1 MTTVANGSQ
10 TRLYYIQEEIDGTI
24 PATTPQFKPIR
35 FNTSGMSRET
45 VQIDSNEINPA
56 RQRPV
61 SRQGT
66 YHVTGEIVGEMSFGS
81 HEDLFLAALQAAAFA
96 SQVTVTAAT
105 ISAAAVDNSYSDS
118 GSGFG
123 SFVVGMAVKVTGFTG
138 NAVNNIAYGVIETA
152 AAGKITIAAP
162 YGDVIVDEAIG
173 DTVTIAEFGDSAI
186 VGSTIPTFAVV
197 EYHSDIDQAYVYRNC
212 QVNGFTLAAPI
223 DAAALLT
230 FPVVGLSAEE
240 YTFPGD
246 ETFAAATATDMIVT
260 TQGGF
265 WEGGD
270 AINYLTD
277 YNLTVTNNQ
286 EPLKVLFQRAAYA
299 IQNGRFTASGSM
311 TALLP
316 DGTLFAKYLNET
328 ATDHLVH
335 LTEAGASYWFRLPS
349 VRYTQ
354 ADKAVAGEG
363 AILPSYTISAGYD
376 GVSGSTLQF
385 YKSV

>member
-10 TRLYYIQEEIDGTI
+10 TQLFYIQEEIDGTI
-24 PATTPQFKPIR
+24 PTPTPVFKPIR

-81 HEDLFLAALQAAAFA
+81 HEDLFLAALQASAFV
-96 SQVTVTAAT
+96 SQVTITAAT
-105 ISAAAVDNSYSDS
+105 ISAAAVDNSYNDS
-118 GSGFG
+118 GTGFT
-123 SFVVGMAVKVTGFTG
+123 FVVGQAVAVSGFTG
-138 NAVNNIAYGVIETA
+138 NGINNIAYGIIATA
-152 AAGKITIAAP
+152 TTGKITIAGPA
-162 YGDVIVDEAIG
+162 GDAIVDEAFG
-173 DTVTIAEFGDSAI
+173 DTVTIAELGDSAK
-186 VGSTIPTFAVV
+186 VGSTVPTFAIV

-230 FPVVGLSAEE
+230 FPVVGLVGEE

-246 ETFAAATATDMIVT
+246 ETYAAATATDMIVT

-265 WEGGD
+265 WENGVELD
-270 AINYLTD
+270 YLTD

-286 EPLKVLFQRAAYA
+286 EPLKVLFQRPAYG
-299 IQNGRFTASGSM
+299 IQNGRFTAEGSM

-328 ATDHLVH
+328 ATDHLIH
-335 LTEAGASYWFRLPS
+335 LTEAGSSYWFRLPS

-363 AILPSYTISAGYD
+363 AILPSYTISAGYE
-376 GVSGSTLQF
+376 GVAATTVQF